1 MSLASGTKLGPYEI
15 ESPLGAGG
23 MGEVYRARDTRLD
36 RIVAVKILPS
46 HLSSNLEAKQ
56 RFEREARTISSLNHL
71 HICVLPPSPQA
82 RIIHYRLSPDGRWLA
97 YTSTESGREEVYVT
111 HFPSGQGKWQV
122 SQNEGTF
129 PVWRGDSKEIWFAG
143 ADGSIHAANVNAK
156 SGEFELDPARTLFQ
170 ISYLGPLGNPYDVA
184 PDGQRL
190 IFNTYPESIPIPLV
204 LVTNWTADAKK

>member
-1 MSLASGTKLGPYEI
+1 
-15 ESPLGAGG
+15 
-23 MGEVYRARDTRLD
+23 
-36 RIVAVKILPS
+36 
-46 HLSSNLEAKQ
+46 
-56 RFEREARTISSLNHL
+56 
-71 HICVLPPSPQA
+71 
-82 RIIHYRLSPDGRWLA
+82 
-97 YTSTESGREEVYVT
+97 EEVYVT

-129 PVWRGDSKEIWFAG
+129 PVWRGDSKEIFFAG

-170 ISYLGPLGNPYDVA
+170 ISYLGPLGNPYDIS